1 MKSGF
6 AAGILVALLLT
17 AAAVAAEERA
27 IIVLDAS
34 GSMWGQIDGTPKI
47 SIARQVL
54 GDVLGQVPRETSI
67 GLMAYGHREKGN
79 CADIELLIGPAPAA
93 AAEIVGTANELNP
106 KGKTPLSDAVRQA
119 AEALKYSESKST
131 VILITDGL
139 ETCNADPCAV
149 ARELES
155 TGVDFTAHVVGF
167 GLSAEEGRQV
177 ACIADETGGKYIP
190 AENAEALIDAL
201 SETVAEVAAS
211 PPPPPVAEAPA
222 EAASLPEASLEAPD
236 TVEIGQTFLVS
247 WEGPG
252 AEHDQIHLFDPSAN
266 NGEGKDVRNR
276 RIVTADGF
284 DQKQVRLVAP
294 VTPGAYQLH
303 YRYGRERAVIAT
315 RPIEVVEA
323 QVSLSAPAA
332 ADIGSTVIVDWVG
345 PGAVRDSIEL
355 FDPAAKQGEGALVSS
370 KRVRNEDF
378 ENRKVRII
386 VPTEPGFYR
395 LRYFNGDDRKV
406 LATREIEVLAA
417 DVSLAAPDKVDM
429 GRAFTVS
436 WVGPGAARDSV
447 ELFDPAG
454 NNGNGKLIA
463 SQRIRNGDFDNRTV
477 ELTAPTEAGQYQ
489 LRYFNGDSRAVLAMR
504 AVEVVAT
511 EVSVSGPATVDFG
524 RTFEVGWVGPG
535 DNRDSIEIFDPAG
548 NNGNG
553 RVAYS
558 KRVTND
564 DYDKRIVRLIAP
576 AKAGDYQ
583 IRYWSGDSRS
593 VLATRPVSIV
603 ETEVTI
609 DAPEKVAAGESFT
622 VAWVGPGAARDSI
635 DVVSADAV
643 EGRAIVAARLTN
655 GDYDGQTVKLKAP
668 KEPGNYVLRYWN
680 ADSDVALATRPVAVE

>member
-17 AAAVAAEERA
+17 AAPVAAEERA

-201 SETVAEVAAS
+201 SETVADVAA
-211 PPPPPVAEAPA
+211 PPPSPPVAEAPA

-236 TVEIGQTFLVS
+236 TVEIGQTFVVT
-247 WEGPG
+247 WQGPG
-252 AEHDQIHLFDPSAN
+252 EERDDIRLFDPARN
-266 NGEGKDVRNR
+266 QGEGKELRSR
-276 RIVTADGF
+276 RIANADF

-395 LRYFNGDDRKV
+395 LRYFNGDDRRV

-417 DVSLAAPDKVDM
+417 DVSLAAPDKIDM

-463 SQRIRNGDFDNRTV
+463 SRRIRNGDFDNRTV

-489 LRYFNGDSRAVLAMR
+489 LRYFNGDSRTVLAMR

-524 RTFEVGWVGPG
+524 RTFEVAWIGPG

-564 DYDKRIVRLIAP
+564 DYDKRVVKLIAP
-576 AKAGDYQ
+576 AKAGGYQ
-583 IRYWSGDSRS
+583 IRYWSGDSSS
-593 VLATRPVSIV
+593 VLAMQPVTIV

-609 DAPEKVAAGESFT
+609 TAPDKVAAGESFT
-622 VAWVGPGAARDSI
+622 VAWVGPGATRDSI

-643 EGRAIVAARLTN
+643 EGRAIATARLTN
-655 GDYDGQTVKLKAP
+655 GDYDGQTVKVKAP

-680 ADSDVALATRPVAVE
+680 ADSDVALATRPIAVE